1 MILITLEILI
11 THHHG
16 AKKQLNKT
24 QENHTSLHTLFNFSS
39 EILDRVKVTTQ
50 YLHLIFSII
59 TFVGQ
64 KLNKYL
70 IREDREDV

>member
-11 THHHG
+11 THDHG
-16 AKKQLNKT
+16 GKNQLNKT
-24 QENHTSLHTLFNFSS
+24 QENHTSLHTLFNSSS
-39 EILDRVKVTTQ
+39 EIIDRVKVTTQ
-50 YLHLIFSII
+50 YLRLTLSII

-70 IREDREDV
+70 IKEDR